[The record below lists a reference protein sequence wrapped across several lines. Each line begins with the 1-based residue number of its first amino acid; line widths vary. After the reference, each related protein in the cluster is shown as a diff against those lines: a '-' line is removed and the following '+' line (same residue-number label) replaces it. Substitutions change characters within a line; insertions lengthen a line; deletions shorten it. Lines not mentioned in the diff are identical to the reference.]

1 MYNKSIERVGNQI
14 PPALFNFIYNMTVEE
29 ITSAVYNDI
38 EAGLVGIH
46 SNPTISMEQLADE
59 VVAERERVILEW

>member
-1 MYNKSIERVGNQI
+1 MTIEQI
-14 PPALFNFIYNMTVEE
+14 A
-29 ITSAVYNDI
+29 SAVYNDV

-46 SNPTISMEQLADE
+46 SNPTMDMEQLEDE

>member
-1 MYNKSIERVGNQI
+1 
-14 PPALFNFIYNMTVEE
+14 MTVEE

-46 SNPTISMEQLADE
+46 SNPTISMEQLEDE
-59 VVAERERVILEW
+59 VVSERERVILEW

>member
-1 MYNKSIERVGNQI
+1 
-14 PPALFNFIYNMTVEE
+14 MTVEE

-46 SNPTISMEQLADE
+46 SNPTISMEQLEDE